1 MSRKHSTKFITDES
15 QVPDGYV
22 PLASFYK
29 NKRIHRALC
38 DAHKAGSVRAVK
50 LVRHEGDIKTGTVWV
65 HSEDAKSF
73 EHSYGREA
81 PKHRFTVGSRMPLSK
96 DDELLGYA
104 ELIAGRIGDVS
115 SSLEEMRE
123 VLERLTSAVESMATQ
138 PKTTH
143 QELLHSINGNSASWN
158 ET

>member
-38 DAHKAGSVRAVK
+38 DAHKAGNVRAVK

-65 HSEDAKSF
+65 HGEDAASF
-73 EHSYGREA
+73 QQSYGREA
-81 PKHRFTVGSRMPLSK
+81 PKYTATLSRREPLGK

-115 SSLEEMRE
+115 SSLEEVRD
-123 VLERLTSAVESMATQ
+123 VLDRLTAAVEAVATQ
-138 PKTTH
+138 PKTQQ
-143 QELLHSINGNSASWN
+143 QELAHTYDSNGFHS
-158 ET
+158 

>member
-38 DAHKAGSVRAVK
+38 DAHKAGNVRAVK
-50 LVRHEGDIKTGTVWV
+50 LVRHEGDIKTGAVWV
-65 HSEDAKSF
+65 HGEDAQLF

-81 PKHRFTVGSRMPLSK
+81 PKHTATLGRRAPMSK

-104 ELIAGRIGDVS
+104 ELIASRIGDVS
-115 SSLEEMRE
+115 SSLEEVRD
-123 VLERLTSAVESMATQ
+123 VLERLTAAVEAMATQ
-138 PKTTH
+138 PQTPH
-143 QELLHSINGNSASWN
+143 QELLHTINGNGFHS
-158 ET
+158 